1 MKHPAVALPP
11 TLGQEP
17 TCPSG
22 VLLLTG
28 SQADYVLITPAEERE
43 RESGRGAAGWLPRPA
58 GSLGPNTA
66 LMRAGGA
73 DGHTRGAKDYCPG
86 PRGARERD
94 PRRGDAS
101 RDSCS
106 RPVLL
111 QSFCKHVLNLTSLF
125 CFDDGLAWFVM
136 LHHAYIM
143 SAMHATLL
151 ISLLAEGQVSLQINK
166 WSTGEPPHEDRVDI
180 LIFGG

>member
-1 MKHPAVALPP
+1 MRDLGDLRSRGSFDVWWEALAAGAVYPGHGGQKVKHPAVALPP

-58 GSLGPNTA
+58 GSPGPNTA

-73 DGHTRGAKDYCPG
+73 DGHTRGARDYCPG
-86 PRGARERD
+86 PRGAREKR
-94 PRRGDAS
+94 PEERRRGDTS

-111 QSFCKHVLNLTSLF
+111 QSLCKHVSNLTSLF
-125 CFDDGLAWFVM
+125 CLDDGLAW
-136 LHHAYIM
+136 IG
-143 SAMHATLL
+143 
-151 ISLLAEGQVSLQINK
+151 ISVKSCL
-166 WSTGEPPHEDRVDI
+166 
-180 LIFGG
+180 

>member
-28 SQADYVLITPAEERE
+28 SQADYVLITLAEDRK

-58 GSLGPNTA
+58 GSPGPNTA

-73 DGHTRGAKDYCPG
+73 DGHTWRGQGLLPRAK
-86 PRGARERD
+86 RSQRER
-94 PRRGDAS
+94 PEERR
-101 RDSCS
+101 
-106 RPVLL
+106 
-111 QSFCKHVLNLTSLF
+111 
-125 CFDDGLAWFVM
+125 
-136 LHHAYIM
+136 
-143 SAMHATLL
+143 
-151 ISLLAEGQVSLQINK
+151 
-166 WSTGEPPHEDRVDI
+166 
-180 LIFGG
+180 